1 MDYTIYLTTDC
12 NFKCKYCYENY
23 RDSFKLNKIT
33 ADKIIKFIENNF
45 SSDTITISFMGGE
58 PLLNKELIYYFI
70 ENLEKKIDYRK
81 IKYSITTNCSLISDD
96 VVNLFKIKKF
106 EVKCSIDGNKYT
118 HNKNRI
124 SKNNYDCYDFIIK
137 HIKSMLLEGIDISIR
152 MTVTNNTIEDLSK
165 NIEYFYNLGV
175 RKISIIFDVFMKIN
189 SFEKKL
195 IKNELNKIKKF
206 YLKKIMDRD
215 KLNIAQIDGKFINLL
230 SDFGK
235 HFTMCDA
242 GVTNLKIMPDGNI
255 YPCGFVTDMPYC
267 KLGNIDNN
275 KYKYEKNLGKSLA
288 YNLYDN
294 NQKKCNDCEY
304 INFCL
309 GMKCGYMNYIV
320 TGSINVPSDTTCII
334 EKLFYEIVKEIL
346 HDLAKD
352 DNLIHEYIYPYI
364 LFIKESNLKLSRLG
378 ENLLYE

>member
-152 MTVTNNTIEDLSK
+152 MTVTNNTIGDLSK

-275 KYKYEKNLGKSLA
+275 KYKYEK
-288 YNLYDN
+288 
-294 NQKKCNDCEY
+294 
-304 INFCL
+304 
-309 GMKCGYMNYIV
+309 
-320 TGSINVPSDTTCII
+320 T
-334 EKLFYEIVKEIL
+334 
-346 HDLAKD
+346 
-352 DNLIHEYIYPYI
+352 
-364 LFIKESNLKLSRLG
+364 
-378 ENLLYE
+378 